1 MMEKLGEILD
11 KEGNV
16 SRVLYYD
23 SSDDKYRI
31 CELDKKGNEVNSIE
45 LNQEEFE
52 KLHMAM
58 SKIENYQ
65 AIVKEETLR
74 NIRRVFS
81 Y

>member
-1 MMEKLGEILD
+1 MEKLGEILD

-58 SKIENYQ
+58 SKIENY
-65 AIVKEETLR
+65 
-74 NIRRVFS
+74 
-81 Y
+81 

>member
-58 SKIENYQ
+58 SKIENY
-65 AIVKEETLR
+65 
-74 NIRRVFS
+74 
-81 Y
+81 

>member
-1 MMEKLGEILD
+1 MKKLGEILD

-31 CELDKKGNEVNSIE
+31 CELDKRGNEVNSIE

-58 SKIENYQ
+58 SDIENY
-65 AIVKEETLR
+65 
-74 NIRRVFS
+74 
-81 Y
+81 

>member
-1 MMEKLGEILD
+1 MMKKLGEILD

-23 SSDDKYRI
+23 SSDDKYKI
-31 CELDKKGNEVNSIE
+31 CELDKKGDEVNSIE

-58 SKIENYQ
+58 SEIENY
-65 AIVKEETLR
+65 
-74 NIRRVFS
+74 
-81 Y
+81 

>member
-1 MMEKLGEILD
+1 MKKLGEILD

-23 SSDDKYRI
+23 SSDDKYKI

-58 SKIENYQ
+58 SDIENY
-65 AIVKEETLR
+65 
-74 NIRRVFS
+74 
-81 Y
+81 

>member
-1 MMEKLGEILD
+1 MLRNIIFLQVRQVIIMKKLGEILD

-23 SSDDKYRI
+23 SSDDKYKI

-58 SKIENYQ
+58 SDIENY
-65 AIVKEETLR
+65 
-74 NIRRVFS
+74 
-81 Y
+81 